1 MSRTVKRLEE
11 KLAVSLLN
19 RTTRDKLVLLFDKAL
34 LHGEPF
40 GGAVGIYTRIA
51 GGFLPSFG
59 QLAKACWGLLLV
71 CEAHDFISVGLRQQC
86 AQ

>member
-1 MSRTVKRLEE
+1 MCAKRRFLP
-11 KLAVSLLN
+11 VSSLLSL
-19 RTTRDKLVLLFDKAL
+19 RQYDKLVLLFDKAL

-59 QLAKACWGLLLV
+59 QLAKACWSLLLV

>member
-1 MSRTVKRLEE
+1 MKRLEE

-51 GGFLPSFG
+51 GGFLPRFG
-59 QLAKACWGLLLV
+59 QLAHACWGLLRV
-71 CEAHDFISVGLRQQC
+71 CEPHDVISVGLRQQC

>member
-1 MSRTVKRLEE
+1 MKRLEE

-71 CEAHDFISVGLRQQC
+71 CEAHSVDRKSVV
-86 AQ
+86 

>member
-1 MSRTVKRLEE
+1 MKYARNGGFCPVS
-11 KLAVSLLN
+11 SLLSL
-19 RTTRDKLVLLFDKAL
+19 RQYDKLVLLFDKAL

-40 GGAVGIYTRIA
+40 GGAFGIYARIA

-59 QLAKACWGLLLV
+59 QLAKACWSLLLV